1 MMAVPFPK
9 GPLSPLATTA
19 SIILHQPLRLCLR
32 PASSARTPSKF
43 VQARLDPKESLR
55 RWSALQRT
63 SPTEGPET
71 VARSAASVWLDLV
84 VGLRMSRRLSDP
96 SGLSSG
102 MHGPR
107 PRGFNTRAT
116 QARAA
121 RREGQGGAAKR
132 NTGLLPARA
141 GRGRVSVLRREYG
154 GQWWAEV
161 GT

>member
-84 VGLRMSRRLSDP
+84 VGLRMSRLLSDP

-107 PRGFNTRAT
+107 PRGFEGDAGESRAPRR
-116 QARAA
+116 ARCCGKLKY
-121 RREGQGGAAKR
+121 RPTWE
-132 NTGLLPARA
+132 
-141 GRGRVSVLRREYG
+141 S
-154 GQWWAEV
+154 
-161 GT
+161 